1 MYYFLNY
8 EYGLRKFND
17 AGYCVLR
24 RYDKTFYMPITEKEF
39 DILKEAWE
47 TSISDDDRNKRSVI
61 EKFSLYDILLPLV
74 DNFNMMD
81 PWQCKVCDN
90 DLHMEMEV
98 AITQRCNYNCKYCF
112 EAADTNKMTDE
123 FTLEEMNALL
133 DDAVRCGINC
143 IALTGGEPMIHKD
156 FMSIISLISNKGLGI
171 SEILTNGSM
180 ITDEFLDKLS
190 TYDCCR
196 YTIFRISFDGVHDKH
211 NNIRQTNSEDTVFK
225 NIKRCIE
232 HGFKVKV
239 TYNLNHQN
247 EDELKDTA
255 LLMYNVGVS
264 EFRIVRTMPSRK
276 LRALEMDNI
285 IFNHEE
291 WLNAALDFANWYM
304 YLTNSCSF
312 NVFEET
318 SMAIDFWNVFYLN
331 PRKHMITLN
340 AIKGCGHKN
349 IDDDLILCPLTKA
362 RICVCGDG
370 SMVPCHQISGGLKKQ
385 RIDLGNV
392 KRDGLYSILKD
403 SKWKDLINT
412 KVTERLKH
420 QEKCKNCEYWDM
432 CLGGCPVIGAPWRW
446 EHGEKFPFSTD
457 VTQCAFFEGDYIS
470 KFKKLTEDY
479 EWHLPIFF
487 GLPLPINE
495 EQPGNTRMELRK

>member
-17 AGYCVLR
+17 AGYCILR
-24 RYDKTFYMPITEKEF
+24 RYDKSFYMPITEKEF
-39 DILKEAWE
+39 YVLREASGTIINGE
-47 TSISDDDRNKRSVI
+47 DENKKRII
-61 EKFSLYDILLPLV
+61 EKFALYDILLPIHQ
-74 DNFNMMD
+74 DDIAYNNIRRD
-81 PWQCKVCDN
+81 SWQYKVCDN

-112 EAADTNKMTDE
+112 ESADANKMTDE
-123 FTLEEMNALL
+123 FTLEEMDSLL

-143 IALTGGEPMIHKD
+143 IALTGGEPMVHKD

-190 TYDCCR
+190 SYDCCK
-196 YTIFRISFDGVHDKH
+196 YTVFRISFDGLNDKH
-211 NNIRQTNSEDTVFK
+211 NNIRQTDSEDIVLE
-225 NIKRCIE
+225 NIEKCIE
-232 HGFKVKV
+232 YGFKVKA
-239 TYNLNHQN
+239 TYNLNHYN
-247 EDELKDTA
+247 VNELKDTA
-255 LLMYNVGVS
+255 SLMNDIGVS

-276 LRALEMDNI
+276 LRALEMEDI
-285 IFNHEE
+285 IFSHDE
-291 WLNAALDFANWYM
+291 WLNAALDFADWYM
-304 YLTNSCSF
+304 FIVECCNTNM
-312 NVFEET
+312 T
-318 SMAIDFWNVFYLN
+318 IDFWNIFYLN

-349 IDDDLILCPLTKA
+349 IDDELILCPLTKS
-362 RICVCGDG
+362 RMCICGDG

-385 RIDLGNV
+385 GIDLGNV

-412 KVTERLKH
+412 KVIERLKH
-420 QEKCKNCEYWDM
+420 QEKCKNCEYWSM

-446 EHGEKFPFSTD
+446 EYGEKFPFSTD

-470 KFKKLTEDY
+470 KFKKIAKDY

-495 EQPGNTRMELRK
+495 EQPGRTRMELKK